1 MLKTK
6 LNELYNKIHFE
17 ETDNQEKL
25 IKEFN
30 INYNEL
36 SKKLITEEKYFFIGA
51 PLNIFTEYFNN
62 HLVIKGK
69 EIIDFS
75 EAEYIKDLY
84 SKTFKLFNYNNPY
97 PQIPSEQPIKMTN
110 HALLDLLNN
119 SNKSTIKRIIKR
131 RLEFLETELYKRGY
145 TIEKEYQEFIE
156 QHKLFFLEDP
166 IKKNEYLLQCKNSKV
181 DKLIKSVEWKGTV
194 TELTALIKSLVESNK
209 LDASLTEKEV
219 VQRFEQFFNYN
230 LKNYS
235 QNNTKIGNRTKD
247 FTPFL
252 DTIKTNLEN
261 WIKSSDKRKQS

>member
-30 INYNEL
+30 TNYTEL
-36 SKKLITEEKYFFIGA
+36 SEKYIAKEKYFTGS
-51 PLNIFTEYFNN
+51 PLNIFAIHFNN
-62 HLVIKGK
+62 QLEKKGK
-69 EIIDFS
+69 GIIDFS
-75 EAEYIKDLY
+75 EFEYIKNLYKKWFSLIHRHDL
-84 SKTFKLFNYNNPY
+84 
-97 PQIPSEQPIKMTN
+97 IPTDPPKIMNKY
-110 HALLDLLNN
+110 ALLDLLDY
-119 SNKSTIKRIIKR
+119 SNKKEIKRIIIR
-131 RLEFLETELYKRGY
+131 RLGFLETELYKRGY
-145 TIEKEYQEFIE
+145 TIKKDYQEFIE
-156 QHKLFFLEDP
+156 QHKLFFIEDP
-166 IKKNEYLLQCKNSKV
+166 IKKNEYLLQCKNPKV
-181 DKLIKSVEWKGTV
+181 DKLMKSVEWKGTV

-252 DTIKTNLEN
+252 DTLKTNLEN
-261 WIKSSDKRKQS
+261 WIKASDNRKQP